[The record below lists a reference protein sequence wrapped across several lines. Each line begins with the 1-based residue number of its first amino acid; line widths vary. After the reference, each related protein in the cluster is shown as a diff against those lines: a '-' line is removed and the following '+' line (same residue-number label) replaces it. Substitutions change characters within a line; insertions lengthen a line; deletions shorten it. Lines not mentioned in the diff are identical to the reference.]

1 MAVEIFQCVHA
12 FCHQFNKER
21 KSLEVTI
28 DLSVSGTV
36 ELLDM
41 ITDPKVSLKKMEG
54 KKGGNCRKRKC
65 DGHVLPFSRK
75 QHIQRNCTSWVRRS
89 RPRWSR

>member
-1 MAVEIFQCVHA
+1 MCSC
-12 FCHQFNKER
+12 FCLQFHKER

-28 DLSVSGTV
+28 DPSVTGTV
-36 ELLDM
+36 ELLGM

-54 KKGGNCRKRKC
+54 KKGGNCRTRKC

-75 QHIQRNCTSWVRRS
+75 QHIRRNCTSWVRRS
-89 RPRWSR
+89 GPRWWR